1 MVNFTQPGKAFI
13 KVHIE
18 TKQGCVQDTILEVE
32 IYKSQGTTNINDGS
46 MGEYSGLTVYP
57 NPVHES
63 DLLSIRSSLI
73 LEEHAHVELLDVL
86 GNQIMRIPLS
96 SNNSKQDLIIPIP
109 ISGLNNGMY
118 MIRLYNGEQIL
129 TEKVIINR

>member
-1 MVNFTQPGKAFI
+1 M
-13 KVHIE
+13 
-18 TKQGCVQDTILEVE
+18 
-32 IYKSQGTTNINDGS
+32 
-46 MGEYSGLTVYP
+46 
-57 NPVHES
+57 
-63 DLLSIRSSLI
+63 LSIRSSLI

-86 GNQIMRIPLS
+86 GNQVMMIPLL

-118 MIRLYNGEQIL
+118 MIRLYNGEHMF

>member
-1 MVNFTQPGKAFI
+1 
-13 KVHIE
+13 
-18 TKQGCVQDTILEVE
+18 
-32 IYKSQGTTNINDGS
+32 

-63 DLLSIRSSLI
+63 DILSVKLDVQSEHNSSI
-73 LEEHAHVELLDVL
+73 ELLDVL
-86 GNQIMRIPLS
+86 GNQVMRIPLS
-96 SNNSKQDLIIPIP
+96 SNNSKQDLIISIP

-118 MIRLYNGEQIL
+118 MIRLYNGEHIL

>member
-1 MVNFTQPGKAFI
+1 M
-13 KVHIE
+13 
-18 TKQGCVQDTILEVE
+18 
-32 IYKSQGTTNINDGS
+32 
-46 MGEYSGLTVYP
+46 TVYP

-73 LEEHAHVELLDVL
+73 LEEHAYVELLDVL
-86 GNQIMRIPLS
+86 GNQVMMIPLS
-96 SNNSKQDLIIPIP
+96 SNSKQDLIIPIP

-118 MIRLYNGEQIL
+118 MIRLYNGEHMF